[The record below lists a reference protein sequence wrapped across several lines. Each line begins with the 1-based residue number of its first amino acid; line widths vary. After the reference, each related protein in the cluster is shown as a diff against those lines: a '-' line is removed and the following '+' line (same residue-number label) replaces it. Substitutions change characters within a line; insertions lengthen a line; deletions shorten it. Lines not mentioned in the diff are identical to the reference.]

1 MLGFVRSASPSA
13 LIIAIGLLVGVSF
26 TLSKYVAMSDVP
38 AFLALFWQVAVASAA
53 LLGLLFATRITP
65 PTAPRYIGYY
75 LGAGL
80 LGVSLPALIGYVVL
94 EHITTG
100 FYSALVTLSPMFT
113 FAITAMVERRMLPLH
128 RLLGLLIG
136 FAGISLA
143 TLRGLDTSA
152 IEPTWILLALS
163 GPFVLA
169 SGNVFRSRVYP
180 AGADPMALAAGTL
193 FLQLA
198 LIGATLLVSGR
209 LAEIAALKPMVFA
222 AITGIGLITAI
233 SYALTFE
240 VQRRTDGVG
249 FSQVG
254 YFATLSGITFGA
266 IAFREELSLA
276 FIAALL
282 LIFLG
287 LAITSGHL
295 SRSHFR
301 QAAGLPRFRRCR
313 PRPNPLH

>member
-1 MLGFVRSASPSA
+1 MPGFVRSASPTN

-26 TLSKYVAMSDVP
+26 TLSKFVAIAAVP
-38 AFLALFWQVAVASAA
+38 PHLALFWQVAAASAA
-53 LLGLLFATRITP
+53 LLGVLVATRTVP
-65 PTAPRYIGYY
+65 QTAPRFLVYY

-80 LGVSLPALIGYVVL
+80 LGVSIPALIGYLVL
-94 EHITTG
+94 GHITTG

-128 RLLGLLIG
+128 RLLGILIG

-143 TLRGLDTSA
+143 TIRGLDTSGV
-152 IEPTWILLALS
+152 EPVWIILALS
-163 GPFVLA
+163 GPLVLA

-180 AGADPMALAAGTL
+180 VGADPMPLAAGTL
-193 FLQLA
+193 FLQLIV
-198 LIGATLLVSGR
+198 IGAALLLSGKFVDSVSIDPR
-209 LAEIAALKPMVFA
+209 AFA
-222 AITGIGLITAI
+222 AIGGIGLITAI

-240 VQRRTDGVG
+240 VQRRTDGLG

-266 IAFREELSLA
+266 IVFGEAISPA

-282 LIFLG
+282 LIFAG
-287 LAITSGHL
+287 LAITNGHL
-295 SRSHFR
+295 SIHQLWRGPRSRHC
-301 QAAGLPRFRRCR
+301 PECS
-313 PRPNPLH
+313 